1 MTCHVCGGDEA
12 KDRENAR
19 LQTELIQ
26 TRAEVERLNGLLLRY
41 QDATAKLAAYHEAW
55 EHMQAKD
62 KT

>member
-41 QDATAKLAAYHEAW
+41 QDATAKLESYHEAW